1 MEVDW
6 PLHSAVPPFPL
17 PFLDLEFRAGTILPQ
32 GQWEGE
38 RAPEFGRGA
47 GHSVFVPSSRFGT
60 SNLEEVNWDYHS
72 EILLAKFPLVLPVN

>member
-6 PLHSAVPPFPL
+6 PLHSTVPPSPL

-47 GHSVFVPSSRFGT
+47 GHSVVVPSSGFGEQVT
-60 SNLEEVNWDYHS
+60 LKRSIGIITQKYC
-72 EILLAKFPLVLPVN
+72 